1 MNAKIENSN
10 GIISIS
16 TEVIAMI
23 AGDAAMRCYGVVGM
37 AVRSASDGIASLL
50 KKDNVSRGIK
60 VIVDEGGI
68 SIDIHVIVEYG
79 VNIKAASNSI
89 IESVRYN
96 VENATGFIV
105 KQINVHVE
113 SVRVD

>member
-10 GIISIS
+10 GTISIS
-16 TEVIAMI
+16 TEVIAAI

-37 AVRSASDGIASLL
+37 SMRGTSDGIAALL
-50 KKDNVSRGIK
+50 KRDNAGKGVKIL
-60 VIVDEGGI
+60 IDEGGL
-68 SIDIHVIVEYG
+68 SLDIHVIVEYG
-79 VNIKAASNSI
+79 VNIRVTSNSI
-89 IESVRYN
+89 IESVKYHA
-96 VENATGFIV
+96 ENATGLIV

>member
-1 MNAKIENSN
+1 MQAKIENSN
-10 GIISIS
+10 GVITISS
-16 TEVIAMI
+16 DVIATL

-37 AVRSASDGIASLL
+37 SVRSTKDGFANLL
-50 KKDNVSRGIK
+50 KRDNASKGIK
-60 VIVDEGGI
+60 ITVDDGGI
-68 SIDIHVIVEYG
+68 SINIHVIVEYG
-79 VNIKAASNSI
+79 INIKVTSDSI
-89 IESVRYN
+89 IEGVKYQ